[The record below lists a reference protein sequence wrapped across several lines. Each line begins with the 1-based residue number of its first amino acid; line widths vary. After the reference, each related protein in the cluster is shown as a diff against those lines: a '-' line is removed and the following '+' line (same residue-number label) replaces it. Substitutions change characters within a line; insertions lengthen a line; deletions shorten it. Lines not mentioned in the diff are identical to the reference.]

1 MREGELGGGEER
13 MATIVLRGVISGLFE
28 ADRLQI
34 NTIASCG
41 KLMFNRG
48 RNNVA

>member
-1 MREGELGGGEER
+1 
-13 MATIVLRGVISGLFE
+13 MATIGLRGVISGLFE

-34 NTIASCG
+34 NTIASHG